1 MKDLLRVFKYIKPY
15 GKYAALNVLFNI
27 LFILFSFLN
36 LALLIPTI
44 NVLFKISKPIAIR
57 PELALNSQSI
67 LDNLNYFVG
76 KLTAE
81 HDTFYVLIIVAILF
95 VLFSFLNNLFRY
107 LGMYFLA
114 PIRNGMVRD
123 LRNDIYNKL
132 LILPMSFYSNQK
144 KGDIMSRITSDINE
158 IEWSIVSTLQM
169 IIKDPL
175 NVIFFMIVL
184 LSISPQLVVISLITL
199 IPAGFLIGKIGK
211 SLNRN
216 SEKGQRQLGV
226 VVSTTEESIT
236 GLRIIK
242 AFNAIDYAHDKFKK
256 INHVYTKIMI
266 KVYRRKD
273 LAAPLTET
281 LAIIGLLVVIWFG
294 GNLVLT
300 QKLDSG
306 VFLFFVVI
314 FSRLIPPAQ
323 SFITSF
329 YNLQR
334 GETAAK
340 RVFEII
346 DAEEKIEEKSN
357 AISKKTFSQNIEYR
371 NVSFQ
376 YNIDDSRV
384 KVLDNINL
392 TIEKGRMIAV
402 VGPSGGGKSTLVD
415 LLPRFYDCTQGNIL
429 IDNIPIK
436 DLVISD
442 IRDLIGIVSQETILF
457 NDSILNNIAF
467 GMKNV
472 SETDVIFAA
481 KIANAHKFISEMENG
496 YHTNIGDRGANL
508 SGGQRQRIS
517 IARAVLKNP
526 PIMILDEAT
535 SALDTEAER
544 YVQEALTNLM
554 KNRTSI
560 VIAHR
565 LSTIKNADEIIVI
578 DNGKIVERG
587 THQTLIDNNE
597 LYNSLI
603 KLQSFTE

>member
-1 MKDLLRVFKYIKPY
+1 MKDLLRVFKYIRPY
-15 GKYAALNVLFNI
+15 GKYAVLNILFNI

-36 LALLIPTI
+36 FTLLIPTL
-44 NVLFKISKPIAIR
+44 NVFFEITKPITHPPA
-57 PELALNSQSI
+57 LSLNSQSI
-67 LDNLNYFVG
+67 LDNLNYLIG
-76 KLTAE
+76 DLTKAYNK
-81 HDTFYVLIIVAILF
+81 FYVLIFISLLF
-95 VLFSFLNNLFRY
+95 VAFSFLNNLFRY

-123 LRNDIYNKL
+123 LRNDIFNKL
-132 LILPMSFYSNQK
+132 LILPISFYSDQK
-144 KGDIMSRITSDINE
+144 KGDLMSRMTSDINE
-158 IEWSIVSTLQM
+158 IEWSVVSTLQM

-175 NVIFFMIVL
+175 TVIFFLIVL
-184 LSISPQLVVISLITL
+184 LSISPQLVAISLITL

-211 SLNRN
+211 SLKRN

-242 AFNAIDYAHDKFKK
+242 AFNAIEYAHDKFKK

-266 KVYRRKD
+266 KIYRRKD

-281 LAIIGLLVVIWFG
+281 LAIIGLLVVIWYG

-300 QKLDSG
+300 KKLDPG
-306 VFLFFVVI
+306 VFLFFVII
-314 FSRLIPPAQ
+314 FSRMIPPAQ

-334 GETAAK
+334 GAAAAG
-340 RVFEII
+340 RIFEII
-346 DAEEKIEEKSN
+346 DAEEIIEEKPD
-357 AISKKTFSQNIEYR
+357 AIVKKTFLQSIEYR
-371 NVSFQ
+371 NTSFQ
-376 YNIDDSRV
+376 YNIDHKRIKILDS
-384 KVLDNINL
+384 INL
-392 TIEKGRMIAV
+392 TIEKGKMIAV
-402 VGPSGGGKSTLVD
+402 VGPSGSGKSTLVD
-415 LLPRFYDCTQGNIL
+415 LLPRFYDCTEGEIL
-429 IDNIPIK
+429 IDSIPVK
-436 DLVISD
+436 DIIISD
-442 IRDLIGIVSQETILF
+442 VRDLIGIVSQETVLF

-467 GMKNV
+467 GMKNI
-472 SETDVIFAA
+472 SEADVIAA
-481 KIANAHKFISEMENG
+481 SKIANAHEFISEMENG
-496 YHTNIGDRGANL
+496 YNTNIGDRGANL

-535 SALDTEAER
+535 SALDTESER
-544 YVQEALTNLM
+544 YVQEALTKLM

-587 THQTLIDNNE
+587 KHQTLIEMNG
-597 LYNSLI
+597 LYNNLI
-603 KLQSFTE
+603 KLQSFSD

>member
-158 IEWSIVSTLQM
+158 IEWSVVSTLQM